1 MLWGCFLTFSL
12 NISLFC
18 HNLCCCF
25 FPPFF
30 YFFFW
35 GVVEE
40 GCLAVAEGGPPSSIK
55 ESKVKFFLVCF
66 YLSGY
71 SYMLEIFVFYCI
83 FFLVTILTGIK
94 FTAPLYG
101 VAVRL
106 CKPWKRMRAFFSLPW
121 ERLPCH
127 CSHSELSR
135 SRAHLNNRVFSAW
148 RSPGLLLSRGQPCCH
163 RHKLI

>member
-1 MLWGCFLTFSL
+1 M
-12 NISLFC
+12 
-18 HNLCCCF
+18 
-25 FPPFF
+25 
-30 YFFFW
+30 
-35 GVVEE
+35 EE

-83 FFLVTILTGIK
+83 FFLVTILPGIK
-94 FTAPLYG
+94 STALLYR
-101 VAVRL
+101 VAARL
-106 CKPWKRMRAFFSLPW
+106 CKPWKRMRAFFQPALRETPG
-121 ERLPCH
+121 H

-148 RSPGLLLSRGQPCCH
+148 RSPGLLQSRGQPCCH